1 MVLRERLQLAG
12 LPTLFV
18 SALVIPVH
26 LPQLPGAGLCIDH
39 RAAVPA
45 EHFTAQQ
52 IVHLRPPCR
61 IVAARFEMLGRLLE
75 GGLVNDR
82 LHVQLHV
89 LDVELAQVLLIPQ
102 HTIDDRIG
110 DRLPA
115 PAHDP
120 AVGEQLDDVPDLAA
134 GDVELERLP
143 DNCRLALIHDDV
155 ALGVYFVTYRQRL
168 AAILALLRRFS
179 HASDD
184 LLTQVGG
191 VILGQAFQHALQDDP
206 LRALRNALPGV
217 HQLDAGPLQGHFSH
231 GNVLAISAEAVD
243 LPHQDAVE
251 APLLRV
257 AQHPLELV
265 AADDALA

>member
-1 MVLRERLQLAG
+1 
-12 LPTLFV
+12 
-18 SALVIPVH
+18 
-26 LPQLPGAGLCIDH
+26 
-39 RAAVPA
+39 
-45 EHFTAQQ
+45 
-52 IVHLRPPCR
+52 
-61 IVAARFEMLGRLLE
+61 MLGSFQEGRL
-75 GGLVNDR
+75 VDDR

-120 AVGEQLDDVPDLAA
+120 TVSEQLDDVPDLAA
-134 GDVELERLP
+134 SDVELERLP

-155 ALGVYFVTYRQRL
+155 TLGVYFIPYRQRL
-168 AAILALLRRFS
+168 AAILTLLRGLL

-184 LLTQVGG
+184 FLAEIGG
-191 VILGQAFQHALQDDP
+191 VILGQALQYALQDDS

-217 HQLDAGPLQGHFSH
+217 HQLDTCPLQGHFPHS
-231 GNVLAISAEAVD
+231 NVLAIPTEAVD

-251 APLLRV
+251 AALLRV
-257 AQHPLELV
+257 SQHPLELV
-265 AADDALA
+265 TADDALARDVPVCIYFYDVNAVLLSILLAVGNLALDGLLRLVRAW